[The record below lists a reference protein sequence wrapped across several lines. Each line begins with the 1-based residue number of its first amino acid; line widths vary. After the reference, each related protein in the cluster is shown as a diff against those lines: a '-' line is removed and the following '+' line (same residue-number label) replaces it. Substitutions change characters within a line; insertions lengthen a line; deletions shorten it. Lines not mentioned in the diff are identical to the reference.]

1 MRGGL
6 THKLSLY
13 ADDLLLYTS
22 NPITS
27 VPSIV
32 NTLNQFG
39 KISGYKINLQKSEM
53 FPLNQAASQ
62 ISPSHFPFKVVKK
75 GFKYL
80 GVEIT
85 PTFSLLFI
93 KNFGVLFEKCK
104 QDMVRWS
111 SLPLSLV
118 GRVNLIK
125 MIVLPKF
132 LYLFQNIPILIR
144 KKFFKTLDQCIASF
158 IWNGKSHRIKRR
170 SLERPKVLPE
180 LALPNFIYYYWACNI
195 QKILFWMEDY
205 QPDSS
210 EAWIHLECTGGPV
223 HLGSVLCAPST
234 PTPQTRLFSNPIV
247 LNSVRIWSQFKRHF
261 NLSTM
266 SIHSPI
272 VNNYHFPPSN
282 LDSAFK
288 IWMAKGITSTLNL
301 FVQGKFVS
309 FTQLSEKFD
318 LPKSFFFLD
327 ISK

>member
-53 FPLNQAASQ
+53 FPLNLAASQ
-62 ISPSHFPFKVVKK
+62 ILPSHFPFKVVKK

-93 KNFGVLFEKCK
+93 KKFGVLFEKCK

-125 MIVLPKF
+125 MIVLPKC
-132 LYLFQNIPILIR
+132 LPKHSHLD
-144 KKFFKTLDQCIASF
+144 KEKVFFKLWTNA
-158 IWNGKSHRIKRR
+158 
-170 SLERPKVLPE
+170 
-180 LALPNFIYYYWACNI
+180 
-195 QKILFWMEDY
+195 
-205 QPDSS
+205 
-210 EAWIHLECTGGPV
+210 
-223 HLGSVLCAPST
+223 
-234 PTPQTRLFSNPIV
+234 
-247 LNSVRIWSQFKRHF
+247 
-261 NLSTM
+261 
-266 SIHSPI
+266 
-272 VNNYHFPPSN
+272 
-282 LDSAFK
+282 
-288 IWMAKGITSTLNL
+288 
-301 FVQGKFVS
+301 
-309 FTQLSEKFD
+309 
-318 LPKSFFFLD
+318 
-327 ISK
+327 

>member
-1 MRGGL
+1 
-6 THKLSLY
+6 
-13 ADDLLLYTS
+13 
-22 NPITS
+22 
-27 VPSIV
+27 
-32 NTLNQFG
+32 
-39 KISGYKINLQKSEM
+39 
-53 FPLNQAASQ
+53 
-62 ISPSHFPFKVVKK
+62 
-75 GFKYL
+75 
-80 GVEIT
+80 
-85 PTFSLLFI
+85 
-93 KNFGVLFEKCK
+93 
-104 QDMVRWS
+104 MVRWS
-111 SLPLSLV
+111 SLPHSLV
-118 GRVNLIK
+118 GRVDLIK
-125 MIVLPKF
+125 MIVLPKC

-144 KKFFKTLDQCIASF
+144 KKFFKTLDQCIASL
-158 IWNGKSHRIKRR
+158 IWNGKSHRIKRQ
-170 SLERPKVLPE
+170 SLERPKGLAG

-205 QPDSS
+205 QPDTS

-223 HLGSVLCAPST
+223 HLGSVLCTPST
-234 PTPQTRLFSNPIV
+234 LTPQTRLFSNPIV

-318 LPKSFFFLD
+318 LPKSNFF
-327 ISK
+327 